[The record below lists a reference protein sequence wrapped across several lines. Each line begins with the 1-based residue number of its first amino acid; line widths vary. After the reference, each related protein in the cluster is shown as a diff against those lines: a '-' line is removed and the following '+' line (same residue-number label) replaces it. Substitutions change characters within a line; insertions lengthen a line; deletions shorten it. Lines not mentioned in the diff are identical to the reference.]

1 MCLHAMA
8 DSQRLSSLVQ
18 ASDGVLKHPAP
29 IHDNVARRFLE
40 QQPLQQVFGLL
51 SSHECDVHQLD
62 TICAALTKVLE
73 TQYGTSLLPNAADY
87 AEAALQSPQQRL
99 RRLGCQ
105 QIGRLLVITHD
116 QQLQQHLQQL
126 LVNALQDSDT
136 GVAGEAERALIAH
149 AAEHPPAFQG
159 LITGSSPAGADLL
172 QLADEG
178 SSTQHMRVFALL
190 TAAAADNSS
199 NVEQLKHSGGH
210 SGSSCRA

>member
-1 MCLHAMA
+1 MCAFNLLA
-8 DSQRLSSLVQ
+8 SNLS
-18 ASDGVLKHPAP
+18 PAP
-29 IHDNVARRFLE
+29 TS
-40 QQPLQQVFGLL
+40 PLCV
-51 SSHECDVHQLD
+51 
-62 TICAALTKVLE
+62 
-73 TQYGTSLLPNAADY
+73 
-87 AEAALQSPQQRL
+87 
-99 RRLGCQ
+99 
-105 QIGRLLVITHD
+105 
-116 QQLQQHLQQL
+116 
-126 LVNALQDSDT
+126 QDSDT